1 MSKSKRQ
8 LAEGRRQKA
17 VGGRERTVFCCLL
30 LSAFCLLFSGCRQD
44 MQDQPRYEAY
54 ESSTFFKD
62 GLSSRTPVEGT
73 VPRGYLRADKQLFTG
88 QNNQALGGANN
99 QTQGGAATTTTN
111 ANAQAG
117 SANMQSTGGNAN
129 NSGA

>member
-1 MSKSKRQ
+1 MSKSEKQ
-8 LAEGRRQKA
+8 KAEGRRQKA

-44 MQDQPRYEAY
+44 MQDQPRYEPY

-73 VPRGYLRADKQLFTG
+73 VPRGYLRADKQLYTG
-88 QNNQALGGANN
+88 QNNRAPGAANN
-99 QTQGGAATTTTN
+99 QNQGGAGAAN

-117 SANMQSTGGNAN
+117 GANTQ
-129 NSGA
+129 